1 VSRAADEAG
10 TVGTRVV
17 LVTAAANG
25 IGQATALAF
34 AARGDSVVMV
44 DVDAEAL
51 AESAREVRA
60 AVAGADLVTAVA
72 DVTAYDSAS
81 AAVEQAVTSFARL
94 DVLVNAVGGSRPGKT
109 VVDLAPEEW
118 RSWIDLNLSSVFLM
132 SKAALPHLLN
142 SNGVIVNVASGA
154 GIRGMRANP
163 AYCAAKAGVVA
174 LTRAMAIDHGPSGV
188 RVNCVSPG
196 PIRTPLMRRNRSEAE
211 ISAMGSLSL
220 TGRIGEPGEIA
231 ETIAWLASDAA
242 SYVMGQ
248 TIEVDG
254 GPTPSI

>member
-174 LTRAMAIDHGPSGV
+174 LTRAMAIAHGPS
-188 RVNCVSPG
+188 
-196 PIRTPLMRRNRSEAE
+196 NRSEAE